1 MSHGIMENDH
11 AFYGNREPAWH
22 RLGTV
27 IDADVVTSREAITL
41 AKLDW
46 TVEQHPLFANV
57 PSDLDDYGDFTDDDL
72 VDVPNKVANVR
83 MDTRE
88 ALGIVTPHYEIIQN
102 GEAFDFFDEII
113 GRGDANYHTAGS
125 LYNGRKIWAL
135 ARLNRE
141 ILIGGDPDEKIDP
154 FVCLVNGHDGNTAIS
169 VYTTP
174 VRVVCQNTLQW
185 SMQGSKNM
193 WKGKHT
199 KNVTQKTRDA
209 RDVLGFSNEYF
220 DNLQTIGDRL
230 INTPM
235 SNKDFVDMLETLVP
249 LPTIDPDQNTRG
261 LTIAENKRNDI
272 TAAWQVDN
280 IANIK
285 YTRWGF
291 VQAVA
296 EYIDWTKTHRSD
308 DRFID
313 QNLLGSNTTRTL
325 KDRSVDLALSF

>member
-1 MSHGIMENDH
+1 MSDGIWQNDN

-22 RLGTV
+22 RKGTV
-27 IDADVVTSREAITL
+27 IDADVVTSGEAIRL

-46 TVEQHPLFANV
+46 TVEQHQIYAHLII
-57 PSDLDDYGDFTDDDL
+57 SDDDETHE
-72 VDVPNKVANVR
+72 VIVPNKVANVR

-113 GRGDANYHTAGS
+113 GRGDAHYHTAGS